1 MHFMLKTVTV
11 KNACVPI
18 LEIINGSIISVLSS
32 GGNRVAL
39 SQFELYEVSK
49 FDQNFPVLT

>member
-1 MHFMLKTVTV
+1 MLKTVTV